1 MSVLSDT
8 IEQFIKTM
16 LSDEQ
21 DSIDLKRN
29 ELAQYF
35 SCAPSQINYVIKTR
49 FNINQGYHTE
59 SQRGGGGY
67 IRIIKVKSCD
77 QDYLMLLLKSADMQS
92 MSQRD
97 AVSIITHMF
106 EQKII
111 TDQTA
116 LVMAAA
122 VQDKAMMVPMNLKDI
137 IRAGVL
143 KSMIT
148 TILIK
153 CGKKE

>member
-1 MSVLSDT
+1 MSILSNT
-8 IEQFIKTM
+8 IEQFIKNM
-16 LSDEQ
+16 LSE
-21 DSIDLKRN
+21 DSDSVELKRN

-49 FNINQGYHTE
+49 FNISRGYHTE

-67 IRIIKVKSCD
+67 IRIIKVNNCD
-77 QDYLMLLLKSADMQS
+77 EEYLMQLLTSSIGQS
-92 MSQRD
+92 ISQRD
-97 AVSIITHMF
+97 ALGIILHIH
-106 EQKII
+106 ELKII
-111 TDQTA
+111 SLQTSQ
-116 LVMAAA
+116 VMRAA
-122 VQDKAMMVPMNLKDI
+122 VQDKAMMIPVNFKDI
-137 IRAGVL
+137 VRAGVL

>member
-1 MSVLSDT
+1 MMS
-8 IEQFIKTM
+8 E
-16 LSDEQ
+16 EQ
-21 DSIDLKRN
+21 DSVDLKRN

-59 SQRGGGGY
+59 SRRGGGGY
-67 IRIIKVKSCD
+67 IRIIKVNNCD
-77 QDYLMLLLKSADMQS
+77 EDYLMQLLNSIGQS
-92 MSQRD
+92 ISQRD
-97 AVSIITHMF
+97 ALGIISHIY
-106 EQKII
+106 ELKILSQ
-111 TDQTA
+111 QTA
-116 LVMAAA
+116 QVMSAA
-122 VQDKAMMVPMNLKDI
+122 VQDKAMMVPVNLKDI

>member
-8 IEQFIKTM
+8 IEQFIKNM

-67 IRIIKVKSCD
+67 IRIIKVNSCD
-77 QDYLMLLLKSADMQS
+77 QDYLMILLKSADMQS

-97 AVSIITHMF
+97 AVSIITHLF

-122 VQDKAMMVPMNLKDI
+122 VQDKAMMAPMNLKDI